1 MLLGYFLISVIASMN
16 SVPHTMSSS
25 SAEDPFIIHRRRA
38 LVLVLFFVAFGITTL
53 LVPSNNYSDDFVTT
67 AAKVLGA
74 IVSLSLF
81 VVSMMWLCGRVL
93 AGSYT
98 GYIYN
103 DELNTMALSSGREVP
118 YDRLSRHQKER
129 LDNNRSVELQ
139 RILSEHSQTL
149 NDSVRKMED
158 NEGTAESEELSVNK
172 QNIPLT
178 HNEEGS
184 THDMEGGGNN
194 ALATRHVPNAACA
207 ICLEEYA
214 ASDIVCFSA
223 NPKCPHDFHEP
234 CITKWFVSIGRS
246 RSVCPKNMINY
257 ELECPCCRQEFIS
270 MPE

>member
-1 MLLGYFLISVIASMN
+1 MLLGYFLISVTASMN

-25 SAEDPFIIHRRRA
+25 SAEDPFILRRRL
-38 LVLVLFFVAFGITTL
+38 LVLVLFFVAFAITTL

-81 VVSMMWLCGRVL
+81 VGSVMWLCGTVL
-93 AGSYT
+93 AGSYS

-118 YDRLSRHQKER
+118 YDRLSRHQKDR
-129 LDNNRSVELQ
+129 LDKNRLVEL
-139 RILSEHSQTL
+139 RSILSEHSQTL
-149 NDSVRKMED
+149 NDSVRKFED
-158 NEGTAESEELSVNK
+158 NEGTAESEELLVNK

-178 HNEEGS
+178 HNGEGV
-184 THDMEGGGNN
+184 THDVEDVGNN
-194 ALATRHVPNAACA
+194 YLATRRVPNASCA
-207 ICLEEYA
+207 ICLEEYE
-214 ASDIVCFSA
+214 ASDVICFSA

-246 RSVCPKNMINY
+246 RSFCPKNMINY
-257 ELECPCCRQEFIS
+257 QLECPCCRQEFVS
-270 MPE
+270 VPE